1 MFCTPLKCSLCVQMH
16 LTCIPT
22 CNLPM
27 SHISSMQFTA
37 DMFSATSNRSQFYMQ
52 VKARQRKCK
61 LLVFIPAQGRI
72 EEEFQT

>member
-1 MFCTPLKCSLCVQMH
+1 
-16 LTCIPT
+16 
-22 CNLPM
+22 M

-61 LLVFIPAQGRI
+61 LLVFIPAQGSI
-72 EEEFQT
+72 EEEFET